1 MVGIFDPEKITLKE
15 AAKLLGKQPRTMYDW
30 LDRGLPAVKV
40 GGTWMTTREAIEGW
54 LAGGDEDSE

>member
-15 AAKLLGKQPRTMYDW
+15 AAELLGKQPRTMYDW

-54 LAGGDEDSE
+54 LSAGDEDSE

>member
-1 MVGIFDPEKITLKE
+1 MVGIFDPEKITLRE